1 MGGQEAMLECG
12 DFRKHLRYLLFSVE
26 WSTEWSIHMH
36 PRLPADFD
44 SAERFEEDG
53 GRVCI
58 DAPVLQRPFHTFR
71 LTRPFRHMQVQEK
84 LATAERERDWA
95 MTALRPPAN
104 GIQLSL
110 RRL

>member
-58 DAPVLQRPFHTFR
+58 DAPVLQRPFHR

-104 GIQLSL
+104 GMELSL

>member
-1 MGGQEAMLECG
+1 MHPRL
-12 DFRKHLRYLLFSVE
+12 
-26 WSTEWSIHMH
+26 H

-71 LTRPFRHMQVQEK
+71 LARPAVE
-84 LATAERERDWA
+84 
-95 MTALRPPAN
+95 
-104 GIQLSL
+104 LSL
-110 RRL
+110 